1 MTDYDEAA
9 ALKASDIRPTS
20 ATCNLSAFENS
31 ALGIEPGMK
40 FELNIECEPDE
51 NGEPVEVTADWVAF
65 PGRSWKEMEKIQVE
79 GEECFLEAGSPELS
93 IYCDYTHFRMGQLT
107 LRVGPLEDGHV
118 QAHLEAT
125 EDVDGLGLDSFS
137 LDVRARFLGVY
148 GSGSVSDLIDLEGL
162 ESSGNGHWVPVYD
175 AFRDSENR

>member
-9 ALKASDIRPTS
+9 ALKARDIRPTS
-20 ATCNLSAFENS
+20 ATCNLSAFANP

-40 FELNIECEPDE
+40 FELNIECESVE

-65 PGRSWKEMEKIQVE
+65 PGRSWRELEKIQVE
-79 GEECFLEAGSPELS
+79 GEECFLETGSPELS

-107 LRVGPLEDGHV
+107 LRVGPLEGGHV
-118 QAHLEAT
+118 SAHLEAT

-148 GSGSVSDLIDLEGL
+148 GSGSVSDLIDLDGL
-162 ESSGNGHWVPVYD
+162 ESSGNGHWALPQ
-175 AFRDSENR
+175 S